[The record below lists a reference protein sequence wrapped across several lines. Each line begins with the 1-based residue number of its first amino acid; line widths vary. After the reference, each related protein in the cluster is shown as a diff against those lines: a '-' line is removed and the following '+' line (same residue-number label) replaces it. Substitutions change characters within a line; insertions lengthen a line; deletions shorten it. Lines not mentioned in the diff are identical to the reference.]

1 MVIAIPE
8 YRDYILETRY
18 MNLFKKKIG
27 VLKSVK
33 VLVSNK
39 PIYDPFQCRISQV
52 IRKKLVIFDFILKM
66 RTSEW
71 QNFMKFCLALG
82 TYLADQQKS
91 RVSSF

>member
-1 MVIAIPE
+1 MTHFNVE
-8 YRDYILETRY
+8 SLK
-18 MNLFKKKIG
+18 LFAKKI
-27 VLKSVK
+27 
-33 VLVSNK
+33 
-39 PIYDPFQCRISQV
+39 
-52 IRKKLVIFDFILKM
+52 VIFDFILKM